1 TSKKPNGYRCHF
13 QPKTWAIV
21 GMENDIVITLE
32 CRDSSNKAI
41 PIRIDNH
48 AMYHYK
54 EWDGTKTQAHNA
66 DYTDNGTGADLMAN
80 DNIYTFTWRPMSNH
94 WGQMFLEVDIT
105 YSPEDKKAHIVAAFF
120 SSPRKPAEFTNY
132 FREVI
137 EDGSLVIYAGISV
150 YTSGSYNIQANLKDV
165 NGNYIA
171 YATEDVKLS
180 TGSQEVRLLFY
191 GKILRDA
198 EARSPYTLT
207 SLRGYRENLPF
218 DPELFGDPSPKALK
232 IIQSAKTTEP
242 DKEIIP
248 IFKEEHKTKEYS
260 LDEFSDKEW
269 QSPEKDRRIQE
280 LKSIEPTSPPEIKS
294 E

>member
-1 TSKKPNGYRCHF
+1 
-13 QPKTWAIV
+13 
-21 GMENDIVITLE
+21 M
-32 CRDSSNKAI
+32 
-41 PIRIDNH
+41 
-48 AMYHYK
+48 
-54 EWDGTKTQAHNA
+54 
-66 DYTDNGTGADLMAN
+66 
-80 DNIYTFTWRPMSNH
+80 
-94 WGQMFLEVDIT
+94 
-105 YSPEDKKAHIVAAFF
+105 
-120 SSPRKPAEFTNY
+120 
-132 FREVI
+132 
-137 EDGSLVIYAGISV
+137 
-150 YTSGSYNIQANLKDV
+150 KDV